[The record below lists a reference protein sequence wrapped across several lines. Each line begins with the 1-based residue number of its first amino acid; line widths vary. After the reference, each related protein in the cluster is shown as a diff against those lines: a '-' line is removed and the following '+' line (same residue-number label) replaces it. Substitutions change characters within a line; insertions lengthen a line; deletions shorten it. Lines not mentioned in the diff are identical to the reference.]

1 MTRFEQ
7 ELSGA
12 LGAYWKNRA
21 EQEIAVMQ
29 ARVDNDE
36 IRTNACGGAFWN
48 CSGGYLP
55 ADCAEILSYTNFPF
69 SLKETSRAREAQM
82 DEFLENYRRNYKGP
96 SEEELAEMRAAFGP
110 DTTVVNAITGTEI
123 RL

>member
-36 IRTNACGGAFWN
+36 IRTNANGGAFWN

-96 SEEELAEMRAAFGP
+96 SDEELAEMREAFGP

>member
-36 IRTNACGGAFWN
+36 I
-48 CSGGYLP
+48 L
-55 ADCAEILSYTNFPF
+55 
-69 SLKETSRAREAQM
+69 
-82 DEFLENYRRNYKGP
+82 RNGW
-96 SEEELAEMRAAFGP
+96 
-110 DTTVVNAITGTEI
+110 V
-123 RL
+123 